1 MWLVLVVDDSFS
13 SFPPSYVACGRACHL
28 PWLPSLHIMCTF
40 CPILSFVKLW
50 QGRDNNPNTYTVHSY
65 GCHQRRR
72 LINKSPVNGVGR
84 SVGGWVNGWPCKS
97 GCIVISKRRRE
108 EREMDMDHSPDS
120 CTQMYINTK
129 SIHSQPTHNTTD
141 NIICDLIRL
150 FSLPLLSVQPASQPA
165 SEQATK
171 HSRKRIPKF
180 QFEINLNCSWPHR
193 SRFALST
200 KQMHSL
206 LLCTIQ

>member
-1 MWLVLVVDDSFS
+1 MVSVAVVQRWCLWVLWLVVVVDDSFS

-97 GCIVISKRRRE
+97 GCIVISKRRRRA

-120 CTQMYINTK
+120 CTQMYTQNLFIANR
-129 SIHSQPTHNTTD
+129 PTT
-141 NIICDLIRL
+141 
-150 FSLPLLSVQPASQPA
+150 PP
-165 SEQATK
+165 
-171 HSRKRIPKF
+171 
-180 QFEINLNCSWPHR
+180 
-193 SRFALST
+193 
-200 KQMHSL
+200 
-206 LLCTIQ
+206 TI